1 MTLVASARHVVGANA
16 RGHGSEQDMADVN
29 FDEVGPVDM
38 TGVTAGMTAAT
49 GTPAAGCCGDS
60 CTPGRGL
67 RDHQGQWAK

>member
-1 MTLVASARHVVGANA
+1 
-16 RGHGSEQDMADVN
+16 MADVN